1 MEKRFISTL
10 VPGDVEKLLAAC
22 ELGDDR
28 QPQLKKALSARNR
41 ALVLLSIDAG
51 PRQKELAGL
60 RLCDVD
66 RKGDTWQQVLV
77 SREAFKA
84 LHDYIKKRHSFLM
97 SCGDT
102 TVVRKE
108 DAVFLSHEGKPLTRV
123 AIGLLFSDLGKKA
136 GIDGKRFYHHQ
147 CSQYMATTQ
156 LSMGRGPLDVQRQMG
171 HTTLAMTNHYASLTT
186 EHLRIPNE
194 IFPLYAKD
202 VVGEGEM
209 GDNYWN
215 E

>member
-1 MEKRFISTL
+1 
-10 VPGDVEKLLAAC
+10 
-22 ELGDDR
+22 
-28 QPQLKKALSARNR
+28 
-41 ALVLLSIDAG
+41 
-51 PRQKELAGL
+51 
-60 RLCDVD
+60 
-66 RKGDTWQQVLV
+66 
-77 SREAFKA
+77 
-84 LHDYIKKRHSFLM
+84 
-97 SCGDT
+97 
-102 TVVRKE
+102 
-108 DAVFLSHEGKPLTRV
+108 VFLSHEGQPLTRV

-171 HTTLAMTNHYASLTT
+171 HTTFAMTNHYASLTT
-186 EHLRIPNE
+186 EHLRIPNK